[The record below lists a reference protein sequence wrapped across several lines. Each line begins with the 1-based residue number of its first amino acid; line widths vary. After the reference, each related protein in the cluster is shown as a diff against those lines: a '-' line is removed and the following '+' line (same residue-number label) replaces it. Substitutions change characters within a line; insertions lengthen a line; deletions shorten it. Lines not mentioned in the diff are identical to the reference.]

1 MLVCLEKPFLIQAEN
16 IAVATE
22 SPYNRLQILGVT
34 GREPLADKAW
44 INLSQTQSELAQAP
58 LNRKIWLEGI
68 AGGGKT
74 SLGVARV
81 LHLLRNGVP
90 AESVLIFVPQRS
102 LAQPYIA
109 ALRGWTDHQGGQVS
123 VQTIGSLSLQMVET
137 FWFMVAAEAGF
148 RHPLDL
154 PNFLSLELAQYFMT
168 RAIEPLVDERDYFNS
183 VRIDRPRLYSQI
195 VDNMNKAALV
205 GFPISEIGSRLKSA
219 LASGVEQAHIFDD
232 AQTCAMAFRKYCL
245 EHNLLDFS
253 LQLEVFREH
262 VWAKPP
268 AKAYLRGRCKHLI
281 VDGVEE
287 DNPASH
293 LFMQELL
300 QSCES
305 ALIIYDRDAG
315 FRRFLGADPVSALR
329 LRDSC
334 ELQATL
340 DETFVMGDAVA
351 ALSAGLGAQLGLPAS
366 TERDAHP
373 APALITE
380 AHRYHPAM
388 VDWVARQVDMLVR
401 ERDASPNDIVIV
413 APFMSDALRFGLADR
428 LSQRGIPLRSH
439 RPSRALRDEPAART
453 LLTLAR
459 LAHPHWGMPP
469 TEFDI
474 VFALM
479 AAIKDLDLVRAKLL
493 TEMLYRNGRLL
504 PFAELRS
511 TAMQER
517 ITFDLGERYDRLAA
531 WIGRYIEGDRVDAID
546 IFFRRLFGALLSR
559 AGFGFHDDVDAG
571 NISMNLV
578 DSARG
583 FRWSLDFMSRYDEQ
597 IDLSLDYVKMVDR
610 GVIANFY
617 LRDWIADAEEGL
629 LIAPAYTFL
638 LNNRAVEYQFWLNIG
653 SEGWSR
659 RLYQPLTHP
668 YVLSRGWPP
677 GMLWTEEDER
687 NLSRETLGRLLLA
700 LTRRCRKAIYLGY
713 SELSESG
720 YEQRGLLLE
729 TIQSLLRRFARE
741 GQHV

>member
-1 MLVCLEKPFLIQAEN
+1 
-16 IAVATE
+16 
-22 SPYNRLQILGVT
+22 
-34 GREPLADKAW
+34 LADKASSP
-44 INLSQTQSELAQAP
+44 LTAAQFELASAP
-58 LNRKIWLEGI
+58 LECKIWLEGI
-68 AGGGKT
+68 AGSGKT
-74 SLGVARV
+74 SVGVARV
-81 LHLLRNGVP
+81 LSLLGRGVP

-102 LAQPYIA
+102 MARPYIA
-109 ALRGWTDHQGGQVS
+109 ALRGWTAHRGGQVS

-137 FWFMVAAEAGF
+137 FWFLVAGHAGF
-148 RHPLDL
+148 KHPRDL
-154 PNFLSLELAQYFMT
+154 PNFLSLELVQYFMA
-168 RAIEPLVDERDYFNS
+168 RAIEPIIDQRDYFNS
-183 VRIDRPRLYSQI
+183 VRIERPRLYSQI

-205 GFPISEIGSRLKSA
+205 GFPISEIAFRLKAA

-232 AQTCAMAFRKYCL
+232 AQTCALAFRKYCL
-245 EHNLLDFS
+245 DHNLLDFS
-253 LQLEVFREH
+253 LQLEVFRDH
-262 VWAKPP
+262 VWAAPP
-268 AKAYLRGRCKHLI
+268 ARAYLRGRCKHLI

-293 LFMQELL
+293 FLIHELL

-315 FRRFLGADPVSALR
+315 FRRFLGADPDSARR
-329 LRDSC
+329 LRESC
-334 ELQATL
+334 ELNATL
-340 DETFVMGDAVA
+340 DETFVMKESVA
-351 ALSAGLGAQLGLPAS
+351 ALGTGLGAQLGLTVS
-366 TERDAHP
+366 VEKDAEP

-401 ERDASPNDIVIV
+401 ECDVSPNDIVIV
-413 APFMSDALRFGLADR
+413 APFMSDALRFGLAEG
-428 LSQRGIPLRSH
+428 LTQRGIPLRSH

-459 LAHPHWGMPP
+459 LAHPHWNMPP
-469 TEFDI
+469 TDFDI

-479 AAIKDLDLVRAKLL
+479 AAIKELDLVRAKLL

-504 PFAELRS
+504 PFAEVRS

-517 ITFDLGERYDRLAA
+517 ITFDLGGRYDRLAA
-531 WIGRYIEGDRVDAID
+531 WIRRYIDSDRVDALD
-546 IFFRRLFGALLSR
+546 IFFRRLYGALLAR
-559 AGFGFHDDVDAG
+559 AGFGFHDNVDAG
-571 NISMNLV
+571 NTAQNLV

-597 IDLSLDYVKMVDR
+597 IDLSQDYVRMVDR

-638 LNNRAVEYQFWLNIG
+638 LNNRAVDYQFWLNIG
-653 SEGWSR
+653 SDGWSR

-677 GMLWTEEDER
+677 GMMWTEEDEE

-729 TIQSLLRRFARE
+729 TIQSWLRRQARE
-741 GQHV
+741 GAYV

>member
-1 MLVCLEKPFLIQAEN
+1 M
-16 IAVATE
+16 
-22 SPYNRLQILGVT
+22 T
-34 GREPLADKAW
+34 GWHTLADQASGP
-44 INLSQTQSELAQAP
+44 LTAAQWKLVSAP
-58 LNRKIWLEGI
+58 LQGKIWLEGV

-74 SLGVARV
+74 SVGAARV
-81 LHLLRNGVP
+81 LHLLGRGVP
-90 AESVLIFVPQRS
+90 AESILIFVPQRS
-102 LAQPYIA
+102 LAQPYIT
-109 ALRGWTDHQGGQVS
+109 ALRGWTAHRGGQVS

-137 FWFMVAAEAGF
+137 FWFLVAGDAGF
-148 RHPLDL
+148 KHPQDL

-168 RAIEPLVDERDYFNS
+168 RAIEPLVDQRDYFNS
-183 VRIDRPRLYSQI
+183 VRVDRPRLYSQI
-195 VDNMNKAALV
+195 VDNMNKAAIV
-205 GFPISEIGSRLKSA
+205 GFPISEIGARLKSA

-232 AQTCAMAFRKYCL
+232 AQTCAVAFRKYCL
-245 EHNLLDFS
+245 AHNLLDFS
-253 LQLEVFREH
+253 LQLEVFRDY
-262 VWAKPP
+262 VWA
-268 AKAYLRGRCKHLI
+268 AGLARAYLRGRFKHLI
-281 VDGVEE
+281 VDGAEE

-293 LFMQELL
+293 FFVNELL

-315 FRRFLGADPVSALR
+315 FRRFLGADPDSAR
-329 LRDSC
+329 SLRDNC
-334 ELQATL
+334 DLEATL
-340 DETFVMGDAVA
+340 DETFVMEEAVA
-351 ALSAGLGAQLGLPAS
+351 ALGAGLGAQLGLPVKA
-366 TERDAHP
+366 ERDADP

-388 VDWVARQVDMLVR
+388 VDWVARQVDILVH
-401 ERDASPNDIVIV
+401 ERDVSPNDIVIV
-413 APFMSDALRFGLADR
+413 APFMSDALRFGLADG
-428 LSQRGIPLRSH
+428 LAQRGIPLRSH

-459 LAHPHWGMPP
+459 LAHPHWNMPP
-469 TEFDI
+469 TNFDI

-493 TEMLYRNGRLL
+493 TEMLYQDCRLL
-504 PFAELRS
+504 PFAKVRS

-517 ITFDLGERYDRLAA
+517 VTFDLGERYDRLAA
-531 WIGRYIEGDRVDAID
+531 WIDRYIDGDRVDAID
-546 IFFRRLFGALLSR
+546 IFFRRLYDALLAR

-571 NISMNLV
+571 NTAQNLV

-597 IDLSLDYVKMVDR
+597 IDLSQDYVKMVDR

-638 LNNRAVEYQFWLNIG
+638 LNNRAVDYQFWLNIG
-653 SEGWSR
+653 SDGWSR
-659 RLYQPLTHP
+659 RLFQPLTHP

-677 GMLWTEEDER
+677 GALWTEEDER

-720 YEQRGLLLE
+720 FEQRGLLLE
-729 TIQSLLRRFARE
+729 AIQSLLRRYARD
-741 GQHV
+741 GQNV

>member
-1 MLVCLEKPFLIQAEN
+1 MS
-16 IAVATE
+16 
-22 SPYNRLQILGVT
+22 SPLTAAQN
-34 GREPLADKAW
+34 
-44 INLSQTQSELAQAP
+44 ELARAP
-58 LNRKIWLEGI
+58 LEGKIWLEGI
-68 AGGGKT
+68 AGSGKT
-74 SLGVARV
+74 SVGVARV
-81 LHLLRNGVP
+81 LFLLERGVP

-102 LAQPYIA
+102 LAQPYIT
-109 ALRGWTDHQGGQVS
+109 ALRGWTAHRGGQIS

-137 FWFMVAAEAGF
+137 FWFLVAADAGF
-148 RHPLDL
+148 KHPRDL

-183 VRIDRPRLYSQI
+183 VRIERPRLYSQI

-205 GFPISEIGSRLKSA
+205 GFPMGEIGSRLKSA

-232 AQTCAMAFRKYCL
+232 AQTCALAFRNYCL
-245 EHNLLDFS
+245 AHNLLDFS
-253 LQLEVFREH
+253 LQLEVFRDH
-262 VWAKPP
+262 VWAAPP
-268 AKAYLRGRCKHLI
+268 ARAYLRGRCKHLI

-293 LFMQELL
+293 FFVKELL

-315 FRRFLGADPVSALR
+315 FRRFLGADPDSARR
-329 LRDSC
+329 LRDNC
-334 ELQATL
+334 ELKATL
-340 DETFVMGDAVA
+340 DESFVMEEAVA
-351 ALSAGLGAQLGLPAS
+351 ALGAGLGAQLGLSISAEGHADP
-366 TERDAHP
+366 T
-373 APALITE
+373 PALIAE

-388 VDWVARQVDMLVR
+388 VDWVARQVDILVR

-413 APFMSDALRFGLADR
+413 APYMSDALRFGLTDG
-428 LSQRGIPLRSH
+428 LTQRGIPLRSH

-469 TEFDI
+469 TDFDI

-479 AAIKDLDLVRAKLL
+479 AAISDLDLVRAKLL
-493 TEMLYRNGRLL
+493 AEMLYRKGRLL
-504 PFAELRS
+504 PFAEVRS
-511 TAMQER
+511 SAMQER
-517 ITFDLGERYDRLAA
+517 ITFDLGQRYDRLAA
-531 WIGRYIEGDRVDAID
+531 WIDRYIEGDRVDAID
-546 IFFRRLFGALLSR
+546 IFFRRLYGALLAR

-571 NISMNLV
+571 NTAQNLV

-597 IDLSLDYVKMVDR
+597 IDLSQDYVKMVDR

-638 LNNRAVEYQFWLNIG
+638 LNNRAVDYQFWLNIG
-653 SEGWSR
+653 SDGWSR

-677 GMLWTEEDER
+677 GMLWTEEDESS
-687 NLSRETLGRLLLA
+687 LSREALGRLLLA

-729 TIQSLLRRFARE
+729 TIQSLLRRLARDE
-741 GQHV
+741 PYV